1 MNFGL
6 DTINGE
12 RESKI
17 MICISS
23 YAISIKWI
31 FEVENQQE
39 KGMDSPYGVH
49 RTLLA
54 YRMSFFWQYYLLLDY
69 GLYKT
74 GILG

>member
-6 DTINGE
+6 NTINGE
-12 RESKI
+12 SDSNI
-17 MICISS
+17 LICISS

-49 RTLLA
+49 RTLLT
-54 YRMSFFWQYYLLLDY
+54 YQMFFSGSTIYC
-69 GLYKT
+69 
-74 GILG
+74 